1 MLAATG
7 SQAQSISIATL
18 GVSTGTDFNT
28 LVNTGTVA
36 IAGGSPI
43 NGVYAVRTGT
53 GTNLVA
59 DTGTSNGGN
68 NYSYGTPAGNTDRA
82 LGSVGSGNAAAGS
95 FFYGVRFTNNTGSTI
110 TSLTV
115 NYVGEQWRNG
125 GNTTANVVAFSY
137 VTGAPVGTNLAAFQ
151 AAGTNVTALDFSSP
165 INTATAAAL
174 DGNAA
179 ANRVAISSTITGLNL
194 ANGSEILLRWSD
206 PDHGGADHGLAID
219 DVFVTAAGAPAC
231 VTNPVVANTND
242 AGAGSLRQAVAD
254 ACSGSTI
261 TFSPA
266 AFATAQTITLTSGQI
281 AITQPSLTISGTG
294 VALLTVD
301 GNQASRIFASS
312 ATNFTLSGMTLTRGN
327 GIGAGGTVG
336 GAVLNQSGTLT
347 VRDTRFILNS
357 CNNTGAAIGSASG
370 TVVVERSEFLN
381 NICSNV
387 SGIYLQNGVL
397 DIRDSMFTANVGNTD
412 TIRVSAN
419 AINSSVLLTNTT
431 ITGESS
437 GNQASA
443 LLLEFSVS
451 ATLVNCTIV
460 GNSTT
465 LAGGAAI
472 GQSGAGTRTLTLLNN
487 IIVGNT
493 ANGVPA
499 DFSITADPSSSSN
512 LVGAGPGLSNGIN
525 NNQVGLARADVL
537 LSVLGS
543 FGGPTLSM
551 PLLPGSP
558 AIDAGNGSGA
568 PTTDQ
573 RGVTRSF
580 VDIGAFES
588 RGFTGSIFSGDFQS
602 TPVNTAFPQP
612 LRVLVTANQA
622 IEPVV
627 GGRVTFTPPAAG
639 ASAVL
644 ATPVAT
650 ITGASTAGTTATANG
665 TPGAYVVQLDA
676 AGVAEMPAF
685 DLENLPAGGGT
696 TLQFS
701 AATYSVNENGT
712 SATITVT
719 ATPAPAAPVSVNFAS
734 SDGTAVAGVDYTT
747 ATGTLN
753 FGTGVAS
760 QTFSVPVSNDTTVE
774 GNETVNLAL
783 SAPTGGATLG
793 TPSTA
798 VLTISNDDSTT
809 ITVNAPIVVE
819 GNGGTSPLPFAVSLS
834 NPVQG
839 AISLDYASADG
850 NNVDPLQNAT
860 LVDNDYQAASGVVS
874 FPSDSTAAQTINVSV
889 VGDTEVEPNQQLRL
903 ALSNL
908 QIPASLDPASFNL
921 AGAANSGTITN
932 DDGTTLSV
940 NSPTQPEGNAVGTLA
955 FTVTLSAASK
965 SPVTVNYASA
975 DGTATAGSDYTAAT
989 GTLTFNP
996 GGPLT
1001 QTVNVTTAGD
1011 NIVEAN
1017 ETLTLTLS
1025 NPNGALLGVAVGT
1038 GTLSNDDSA
1047 SLTVNAPSVAEG
1059 NGGNTPLV
1067 FTLSL
1072 SAPVQGAVGLTVD
1085 SADGNNGDPT
1095 LNATVADNDYVALSA
1110 APVSFGSGA
1119 VSATQAVT
1127 VVGDTEVEPNQG
1139 LRLLLSNLQVPAGI
1153 PAGSVTLA
1161 SATAN
1166 GTINNDDGASLSI
1179 AANSAP
1185 EGAAGTSVLN
1195 LAVTL
1200 SAASKTP
1207 VTVNFATADGTATAG
1222 SDYVA
1227 TSGILTFAPGV
1238 TVQQV
1243 PVTINGDTLVEPN
1256 ETFNVTLSAASGAA
1270 IGTATAVGT
1279 INNDDLGTLS
1289 VADAS
1294 APEGNTNQSPGVLRF
1309 TVTLSAASGV
1319 PVSVD
1324 YTTAGGTAT
1333 SGLDFTAATGT
1344 LNFAPGQTSQQI
1356 AVNVVPDLLGEP
1368 DETLTLTLSN
1378 PQPGGQVTLL
1388 RATAT
1393 GVITNDDLV
1402 SQIPT
1407 LGTRGLLAALLLIG
1421 GFGLLAVR
1429 RRG

>member
-68 NYSYGTPAGNTDRA
+68 NYSYGTPAGNTERA

-137 VTGAPVGTNLAAFQ
+137 VTGAPVATNLAAFQ

-231 VTNPVVANTND
+231 VTNPVVTNTNN
-242 AGAGSLRQAVAD
+242 AGGGSLRQAVAD
-254 ACSGSTI
+254 ACTGSTI

-266 AFATAQTITLTSGQI
+266 AFATAQTIILTTGQI
-281 AITQPSLTISGTG
+281 AITQPDLTISGTG

-312 ATNFTLSGMTLTRGN
+312 ATNFTLSGMTLARGN

-397 DIRDSMFTANVGNTD
+397 DIRDSMFTANFGNTD

-419 AINSSVLLTNTT
+419 AVNSSVLLTNTT

-525 NNQVGLARADVL
+525 NNQVGLAQADVL

-543 FGGPTLSM
+543 FGGPTLSI

-568 PTTDQ
+568 PATDQ
-573 RGVTRSF
+573 RGVTRNF

-588 RGFTGSIFSGDFQS
+588 RGFTGDIFSGDFQS
-602 TPVNTAFPQP
+602 TPVNTAFAQP

-627 GGRVTFTPPAAG
+627 GGRVRFTPPGAG

-650 ITGASTAGTTATANG
+650 ITSVGTADTTATANG
-665 TPGAYVVQLDA
+665 TPGAYQVQLDA
-676 AGVAEMPAF
+676 AGVAELPSF
-685 DLENLPAGGGT
+685 DLENLPGGAAT

-701 AATYSVNENGT
+701 AATYSINENGT

-719 ATPAPAAPVSVNFAS
+719 ATPAPAAPVSVNYAS
-734 SDGTAVAGVDYTT
+734 SNGTAVAGVDYTT

-760 QTFSVPVSNDTTVE
+760 QTFSVPISNDTTVE

-793 TPSTA
+793 TPATA
-798 VLTISNDDSTT
+798 TLTISNDDSTT
-809 ITVNAPIVVE
+809 ITVNAPSVTE
-819 GNGGTSPLPFAVSLS
+819 GNAGTTPLAFAISLS

-860 LVDNDYQAASGVVS
+860 LADNDYQAASGTVS
-874 FPSDSTAAQTINVSV
+874 FPSDSTAAQSINVSV

-903 ALSNL
+903 VLSNL
-908 QIPASLDPASFNL
+908 QIPAGLDPAAFDL
-921 AGAANSGTITN
+921 TGAANSGTITN

-940 NSPTQPEGNAVGTLA
+940 NSPTQAEGNAPGTLA
-955 FTVTLSAASK
+955 FIVTLSAASK

-975 DGTATAGSDYTAAT
+975 DGTSTAGSDYTAAT
-989 GTLTFNP
+989 GTLTFSP

-1025 NPNGALLGVAVGT
+1025 NPNGAVLGVAVGT
-1038 GTLSNDDSA
+1038 GTLNNDDSA
-1047 SLTVNAPSVAEG
+1047 TLSLNSPSVAEG
-1059 NGGNTPLV
+1059 NAGNTPLT
-1067 FTLSL
+1067 FTATL
-1072 SAPVQGAVGLTVD
+1072 SAPVQGTVSASVD
-1085 SADGNNGDPT
+1085 SADGNSGT
-1095 LNATVADNDYVALSA
+1095 ATQNATVADNDYI
-1110 APVSFGSGA
+1110 PVSGGTLSIATGTTGTTA
-1119 VSATQAVT
+1119 VQ
-1127 VVGDTEVEPNQG
+1127 VVGDLKAEPDQG
-1139 LRLLLSNLQVPAGI
+1139 LRLTLSNLQVPVGI
-1153 PAGSVTLA
+1153 PAGAITLGT
-1161 SATAN
+1161 ATGN
-1166 GTINNDDGASLSI
+1166 GTITNDDAVTLSI
-1179 AANSAP
+1179 AANSIA
-1185 EGAAGTSVLN
+1185 EGNTGTSTLN
-1195 LAVTL
+1195 LTVTL

-1207 VTVNFATADGTATAG
+1207 VAVSYATSDGTATAG

-1227 TSGILTFAPGV
+1227 ASGVLTFAPGQLS
-1238 TVQQV
+1238 QQV
-1243 PVTINGDTLVEPN
+1243 PVLINGDTQLEPD
-1256 ETFNVTLSAASGAA
+1256 ETLTVTLSGAA
-1270 IGTATAVGT
+1270 GATIGTAAAVGT
-1279 INNDDLGTLS
+1279 LLNDDALTLS
-1289 VADAS
+1289 VADATVL
-1294 APEGNTNQSPGVLRF
+1294 EGGPGPAGQLRF
-1309 TVTLSAASGV
+1309 PVTLSGSSQVPVTVSYATAPGTAAAISDYVAASG
-1319 PVSVD
+1319 SL
-1324 YTTAGGTAT
+1324 T
-1333 SGLDFTAATGT
+1333 
-1344 LNFAPGQTSQQI
+1344 FAPGQLSQDI
-1356 AVNVVPDLLGEP
+1356 VVVLVADGQNEP
-1368 DETLTLTLSN
+1368 NETLTVTLSN
-1378 PQPGGQVTLL
+1378 PQPAAQVMLA

-1393 GVITNDDLV
+1393 GTIGNDDLV
-1402 SQIPT
+1402 TQVPALGGRT
-1407 LGTRGLLAALLLIG
+1407 LLLMLLMVVGIGLLAM
-1421 GFGLLAVR
+1421 R
-1429 RRG
+1429 QSR